1 MSVKNLVDDAKVLW
15 DGGRKNSA
23 FALILIAFAATAR
36 LRYPKPMRDGESF
49 KRFIRDELPTILGT
63 GDTSVSLPFKGV
75 STPVEDILYH
85 ELRCQL
91 IHEGELPDSIV
102 FTPKT
107 FRDGAPYDVITI
119 TDPFGMPEGWVLN
132 MARVVMN
139 APENASQYGRNT

>member
-1 MSVKNLVDDAKVLW
+1 MSVKDLLDDAKALW
-15 DGGRKNSA
+15 DSGRMNSA

-36 LRYPKPMRDGESF
+36 LRYPKPMRDSESF
-49 KRFIRDELPTILGT
+49 KRFIRDELSTILGT
-63 GDTSVSLPFKGV
+63 RDTSLSLPFKGAP
-75 STPVEDILYH
+75 TPVEDILYH

-107 FRDGAPYDVITI
+107 LRDGAPYDVITI

-139 APENASQYGRNT
+139 APENAPLFGRNT